1 MLVVALTGGIGSGK
15 STVGQIFAQL
25 GAIVIDSDQLARDV
39 MERGSIGFNEV
50 VAKFGDEILKNGE
63 IDRQILASL
72 VFRDPAKRS
81 ELEQITHPLIRKA
94 FTKVVSS
101 ALPDSIVI
109 NQIPLLVESN
119 HDYKFDHIIT
129 VSASESIRSERLIKR
144 GLTNEQIKQ
153 RMQAQA
159 TDQMR
164 EDIADSVIV
173 NEKSEQEVTDQVEKI
188 WEQLLSK
195 NVDKLCGQ

>member
-39 MERGSIGFNEV
+39 IERGSIGFNEV

-72 VFRDPAKRS
+72 IFKNPAKRS

-94 FTKVVSS
+94 FAKVVSS
-101 ALPDSIVI
+101 ASPDSILI

-129 VSASESIRSERLIKR
+129 VSASESIRSERLNKR

-173 NEKSEQEVTDQVEKI
+173 NEKSEQEITDQVEKI

-195 NVDKLCGQ
+195 NVGR

>member
-1 MLVVALTGGIGSGK
+1 
-15 STVGQIFAQL
+15 
-25 GAIVIDSDQLARDV
+25 
-39 MERGSIGFNEV
+39 
-50 VAKFGDEILKNGE
+50 
-63 IDRQILASL
+63 
-72 VFRDPAKRS
+72 
-81 ELEQITHPLIRKA
+81 
-94 FTKVVSS
+94 VVSS

-173 NEKSEQEVTDQVEKI
+173 NEKSEQEITDQVEKI

-195 NVDKLCGQ
+195 NVGK

>member
-39 MERGSIGFNEV
+39 IERGSIGFNEV

-72 VFRDPAKRS
+72 IFKDPAKRS
-81 ELEQITHPLIRKA
+81 ELEQITHPLIRRA
-94 FTKVVSS
+94 FAKMVSS
-101 ALPDSIVI
+101 ASPDSIVI

-144 GLTNEQIKQ
+144 GLTSNQIKQ
-153 RMQAQA
+153 RMGAQA

-164 EDIADSVIV
+164 EDIADSVII
-173 NEKSEQEVTDQVEKI
+173 NEKNEQELTDQVEKI

-195 NVDKLCGQ
+195 NVGK

>member
-72 VFRDPAKRS
+72 IFKDPAKRS

-94 FTKVVSS
+94 FAKVVSS

-164 EDIADSVIV
+164 ENIADSVIV
-173 NEKSEQEVTDQVEKI
+173 NEKSEQEITDQVEKI

-195 NVDKLCGQ
+195 NVGK

>member
-39 MERGSIGFNEV
+39 IERGSIGFNEV

-72 VFRDPAKRS
+72 IFKDPAKRS

-94 FTKVVSS
+94 FAKVVSS
-101 ALPDSIVI
+101 ASPDSIVI

-144 GLTNEQIKQ
+144 GLTNDQIKQ
-153 RMQAQA
+153 RMGAQA

-164 EDIADSVIV
+164 EDIADSVII
-173 NEKSEQEVTDQVEKI
+173 NEKNEQELTDQVEKI

-195 NVDKLCGQ
+195 NVGK

>member
-25 GAIVIDSDQLARDV
+25 GATVIDSDQLARDV
-39 MERGSIGFNEV
+39 IERGSIGFNEI

-72 VFRDPAKRS
+72 IFKDPAKRS

-94 FTKVVSS
+94 FAKVVSS
-101 ALPDSIVI
+101 ASPESIII

-153 RMQAQA
+153 RIQAQA

-173 NEKSEQEVTDQVEKI
+173 NEKSEQEITDQVEKI

-195 NVDKLCGQ
+195 NVGK

>member
-39 MERGSIGFNEV
+39 IERGSIGFNEV

-72 VFRDPAKRS
+72 IFKDPAKRS
-81 ELEQITHPLIRKA
+81 ELEQITHPLIRRA
-94 FTKVVSS
+94 FAKMVSS
-101 ALPDSIVI
+101 ASPDSIVI
-109 NQIPLLVESN
+109 NQIPLLVESS

-144 GLTNEQIKQ
+144 GLTNDQIKQ
-153 RMQAQA
+153 RMGAQA

-164 EDIADSVIV
+164 EAIADSVIV
-173 NEKSEQEVTDQVEKI
+173 NEKNEQELTDQVEKI

-195 NVDKLCGQ
+195 NVGK

>member
-25 GAIVIDSDQLARDV
+25 GATVIDSDQLARDV
-39 MERGSIGFNEV
+39 IERGSIGFNEI

-72 VFRDPAKRS
+72 IFKDPAKRS

-94 FTKVVSS
+94 FAKVVSNAS
-101 ALPDSIVI
+101 PDSIVI

-144 GLTNEQIKQ
+144 GLTNDQIKQ
-153 RMQAQA
+153 RMGAQA

-164 EDIADSVIV
+164 EDIADSVII
-173 NEKSEQEVTDQVEKI
+173 NEKNEQELTDQVEKI
-188 WEQLLSK
+188 WEQLLLK
-195 NVDKLCGQ
+195 NVGK

>member
-72 VFRDPAKRS
+72 IFKDPAKRS
-81 ELEQITHPLIRKA
+81 ELEQITHPLIRRA
-94 FTKVVSS
+94 FAKMVSS
-101 ALPDSIVI
+101 ASPDSIVI

-144 GLTNEQIKQ
+144 GLTNDQIKQ
-153 RMQAQA
+153 RMGAQA

-164 EDIADSVIV
+164 EDIADSVII
-173 NEKSEQEVTDQVEKI
+173 NEKNEQELTDQVEKI

-195 NVDKLCGQ
+195 NVGK

>member
-25 GAIVIDSDQLARDV
+25 GATVIDSDQLARDV
-39 MERGSIGFNEV
+39 IERGSIGFNEV
-50 VAKFGDEILKNGE
+50 VAKFGDEILKNGD

-72 VFRDPAKRS
+72 IFKDPAKRS

-94 FTKVVSS
+94 FEKVVSS

-129 VSASESIRSERLIKR
+129 ISASESIRSERLIKR

-159 TDQMR
+159 TDQER
-164 EDIADSVIV
+164 EGIADSVIV
-173 NEKSEQEVTDQVEKI
+173 NEKSEQAITDQVEEI

-195 NVDKLCGQ
+195 NVGK

>member
-39 MERGSIGFNEV
+39 IERGSIGFNEV
-50 VAKFGDEILKNGE
+50 VAKFGDGVLKNGE

-72 VFRDPAKRS
+72 IFKDSAKRS
-81 ELEQITHPLIRKA
+81 ELEQITHPLIRRA
-94 FTKVVSS
+94 FARMVSS
-101 ALPDSIVI
+101 ASPDSIVI

-144 GLTNEQIKQ
+144 GLTNDQIKQ
-153 RMQAQA
+153 RLGAQA

-164 EDIADSVIV
+164 ENIADSVII
-173 NEKSEQEVTDQVEKI
+173 NEKNEQELTDQVEKI

-195 NVDKLCGQ
+195 NVGK

>member
-25 GAIVIDSDQLARDV
+25 GATVIDSDQLARDV
-39 MERGSIGFNEV
+39 IERGSIGFNEV
-50 VAKFGDEILKNGE
+50 VAKFGDDILKNGE

-72 VFRDPAKRS
+72 VFKDPAKRA

-94 FTKVVSS
+94 FAKVVSTAS
-101 ALPDSIVI
+101 PDSIVI

-129 VSASESIRSERLIKR
+129 VSASESIRTERLIKR

-164 EDIADSVIV
+164 EGIADSVIV
-173 NEKSEQEVTDQVEKI
+173 NEKSEQEITDQVEKI
-188 WEQLLSK
+188 WEQLSSK
-195 NVDKLCGQ
+195 NVGK

>member
-1 MLVVALTGGIGSGK
+1 
-15 STVGQIFAQL
+15 
-25 GAIVIDSDQLARDV
+25 
-39 MERGSIGFNEV
+39 
-50 VAKFGDEILKNGE
+50 
-63 IDRQILASL
+63 
-72 VFRDPAKRS
+72 
-81 ELEQITHPLIRKA
+81 
-94 FTKVVSS
+94 VVSS

-144 GLTNEQIKQ
+144 GLTNEQIKK

-195 NVDKLCGQ
+195 NVDK

>member
-1 MLVVALTGGIGSGK
+1 MLIVALTGGIGSGK

-25 GAIVIDSDQLARDV
+25 GATVIDSDQLARDV

-72 VFRDPAKRS
+72 IFKDPAKRS

-94 FTKVVSS
+94 FAKVVSS
-101 ALPDSIVI
+101 ASPDSIVI
-109 NQIPLLVESN
+109 NQIPLLVESS

-144 GLTNEQIKQ
+144 GLTNDQIKQ
-153 RMQAQA
+153 RMGAQA

-164 EDIADSVIV
+164 EAIADSVIV
-173 NEKSEQEVTDQVEKI
+173 NEKNEQELTDQVEKI

-195 NVDKLCGQ
+195 NVGK

>member
-25 GAIVIDSDQLARDV
+25 GATVIDSDQLARDV
-39 MERGSIGFNEV
+39 IERGSIGFNEV
-50 VAKFGDEILKNGE
+50 VAKFGDEILKHGE

-72 VFRDPAKRS
+72 IFKDPAKRS

-94 FTKVVSS
+94 FAKVVSS

-173 NEKSEQEVTDQVEKI
+173 NEKSEQEITDQVEKI

-195 NVDKLCGQ
+195 NVGK

>member
-1 MLVVALTGGIGSGK
+1 MLIVALTGGIGSGK

-25 GAIVIDSDQLARDV
+25 GATVIDSDQLARDV

-72 VFRDPAKRS
+72 IFKDPVKRS

-94 FTKVVSS
+94 FAKVVSS
-101 ALPDSIVI
+101 ASPDSIVI
-109 NQIPLLVESN
+109 NQIPLLVESS
-119 HDYKFDHIIT
+119 HDYKFDHVIT

-144 GLTNEQIKQ
+144 GLTNDQIKQ
-153 RMQAQA
+153 RMGAQA

-164 EDIADSVIV
+164 EAIADSVIV
-173 NEKSEQEVTDQVEKI
+173 NEKNEQELTDQVEKI

-195 NVDKLCGQ
+195 NVGK

>member
-39 MERGSIGFNEV
+39 IERGSIGFNEV

-72 VFRDPAKRS
+72 IFKDPAKRS

-94 FTKVVSS
+94 FAKVVSS
-101 ALPDSIVI
+101 ASPDSIVI
-109 NQIPLLVESN
+109 NQIPLLVESS
-119 HDYKFDHIIT
+119 HDYKFDHVIT

-144 GLTNEQIKQ
+144 GLTNDQIKQ
-153 RMQAQA
+153 RMGAQA

-164 EDIADSVIV
+164 EAIADSVIV
-173 NEKSEQEVTDQVEKI
+173 NEKNEQELTDQVEKI
-188 WEQLLSK
+188 WKQLLSK
-195 NVDKLCGQ
+195 NVGK

>member
-39 MERGSIGFNEV
+39 IERGSIGFNEV

-63 IDRQILASL
+63 IDRQLLASL
-72 VFRDPAKRS
+72 VFKDPIKRS

-94 FTKVVSS
+94 FAKVVSGAS
-101 ALPDSIVI
+101 PDSIVI

-119 HDYKFDHIIT
+119 HDYKFDHVIT

-144 GLTNEQIKQ
+144 GLTNDQIKQ
-153 RMQAQA
+153 RMGAQA

-164 EDIADSVIV
+164 EDIADSVII
-173 NEKSEQEVTDQVEKI
+173 NEKNEQELTDQVEKI

-195 NVDKLCGQ
+195 NVGK

>member
-25 GAIVIDSDQLARDV
+25 GAIVIDSDQLSRDV
-39 MERGSIGFNEV
+39 IERGNIGFNEV

-72 VFRDPAKRS
+72 VFKDPTKRS

-94 FTKVVSS
+94 FAKVISS
-101 ALPDSIVI
+101 ASPDSIII

-129 VSASESIRSERLIKR
+129 ISASESIRTDRLIKR

-153 RMQAQA
+153 RLQAQA

-164 EDIADSVIV
+164 ENIADSVIF
-173 NEKSEQEVTDQVEKI
+173 NEKSEQEITDQVEKI
-188 WEQLLSK
+188 WEQLLLK
-195 NVDKLCGQ
+195 NVSK

>member
-39 MERGSIGFNEV
+39 IERGSIGFNEV

-63 IDRQILASL
+63 INRQILASL
-72 VFRDPAKRS
+72 IFKDPAKRS
-81 ELEQITHPLIRKA
+81 ELEQITHPLIRRA
-94 FTKVVSS
+94 FAKMVSS
-101 ALPDSIVI
+101 ASPDSIVI

-144 GLTNEQIKQ
+144 GLTNDQIKQ
-153 RMQAQA
+153 RMGAQA

-164 EDIADSVIV
+164 EDIADSVII
-173 NEKSEQEVTDQVEKI
+173 NEKNEQELTDQVEKI
-188 WEQLLSK
+188 WEQLLLK
-195 NVDKLCGQ
+195 NVGK

>member
-39 MERGSIGFNEV
+39 IERGSIGFNEV
-50 VAKFGDEILKNGE
+50 VAKFGDGILKNGE

-72 VFRDPAKRS
+72 VFKDPTKRA

-94 FTKVVSS
+94 FEKVVSS

-119 HDYKFDHIIT
+119 HDYRFDHIIT

-164 EDIADSVIV
+164 EDIADSVVV
-173 NEKSEQEVTDQVEKI
+173 NEKSEQEITDQVEKI

-195 NVDKLCGQ
+195 NVGK